1 MRFVGF
7 ASPAGFLLRL
17 RPAAVYAAFRRF
29 IASDYS
35 LLQGCFAA
43 LRRSLRLCEKL
54 SFADS
59 ATHNYPTTRG
69 STQF

>member
-1 MRFVGF
+1 MRIFRF

-35 LLQGCFAA
+35 FLASCFAA
-43 LRRSLRLCEKL
+43 FSAGLCVFARNSSFLSLQHTITRHS
-54 SFADS
+54 SF
-59 ATHNYPTTRG
+59 RIL
-69 STQF
+69 